1 MISEHETTIRVHYHE
16 VDGQGRVHNSNYL
29 SYFERGRVEM
39 HRASGI
45 SYKELESTG
54 LMLVVRMMHVDF
66 HAPAVFDDVLV
77 LKTRLGYCHGA
88 RIEHHYRLVRPRAA
102 SRDEAALEATKTP
115 LTEASQQESNGGDLN
130 GGDLNGGDLNGV
142 DLEGGD
148 LIVSGR
154 SEIGCVDATGRVR
167 RLPAFLQLN
176 LRGDR
181 DGDS

>member
-39 HRASGI
+39 LRASGI

-66 HAPAVFDDVLV
+66 HAPAVFDDLLV

-130 GGDLNGGDLNGV
+130 GV

>member
-39 HRASGI
+39 LRASGI

-66 HAPAVFDDVLV
+66 HAPAVFDDLLV

-88 RIEHHYRLVRPRAA
+88 RIEHHYRLVRPRLA
-102 SRDEAALEATKTP
+102 SSDEATLEVTTTQVAGAGT
-115 LTEASQQESNGGDLN
+115 LESD
-130 GGDLNGGDLNGV
+130 
-142 DLEGGD
+142 EGD

>member
-39 HRASGI
+39 LRASGI
-45 SYKELESTG
+45 SYKELENTG
-54 LMLVVRMMHVDF
+54 LLLVVRMMHVDF
-66 HAPAVFDDVLV
+66 HAPAVFDDLLV

-102 SRDEAALEATKTP
+102 SRDGTATAGTA
-115 LTEASQQESNGGDLN
+115 TAGTGANQNNSDEE
-130 GGDLNGGDLNGV
+130 V
-142 DLEGGD
+142 

-154 SEIGCVDATGRVR
+154 SEIGCIDATGRVR

>member
-39 HRASGI
+39 LRASGI

-66 HAPAVFDDVLV
+66 HAPAVFDDLLV

-102 SRDEAALEATKTP
+102 SRDEAALKATKTP
-115 LTEASQQESNGGDLN
+115 LTGASQQESS
-130 GGDLNGGDLNGV
+130 
-142 DLEGGD
+142 GGD

>member
-1 MISEHETTIRVHYHE
+1 MVYLDQVFRHTFKATSMISEHETTIRVHYHE

-39 HRASGI
+39 LRASGI

-66 HAPAVFDDVLV
+66 HAPAVFDDLLV

-88 RIEHHYRLVRPRAA
+88 RIEHHYRLVRPRVSPSAPGTL
-102 SRDEAALEATKTP
+102 DATSIQT
-115 LTEASQQESNGGDLN
+115 ADDHQES
-130 GGDLNGGDLNGV
+130 
-142 DLEGGD
+142 EEGD

-154 SEIGCVDATGRVR
+154 SEIGCIDATGRVR

>member
-1 MISEHETTIRVHYHE
+1 M
-16 VDGQGRVHNSNYL
+16 L
-29 SYFERGRVEM
+29 
-39 HRASGI
+39 RASGI

-88 RIEHHYRLVRPRAA
+88 RIEHHYRLIRPRIAPGDEKALDAA
-102 SRDEAALEATKTP
+102 TIQGSKSIQLESDE
-115 LTEASQQESNGGDLN
+115 
-130 GGDLNGGDLNGV
+130 
-142 DLEGGD
+142 GD

-154 SEIGCVDATGRVR
+154 SEIGCIDATGRVR